1 MTERVPTAS
10 EEVRACARMVMRA
23 ILLHARKKSQTPGR
37 GEAGFSM
44 NPVAPAG
51 EGARSSA
58 QDVSFCTSADG
69 VRIAYAT
76 HGTGPPL
83 VVAACWL
90 SHLQFDWESPVW
102 RHFLD
107 DLGRFATII
116 RYDERGH
123 GLSDRDVYDHSL
135 ELRVADLEAVVAHAG
150 VDRFALM
157 GMAQG
162 GPVVIEYAVRHPER
176 VTRLLFY
183 GSYAAGLP
191 DPSPEDLAMSDAFSQ
206 MIKVGWA
213 RPGSEFRRVFTS
225 MMIPD
230 ATEEQMTWLDELQR
244 VSVDADV
251 AVTARN
257 QRKREDARELL
268 PLIEAPTLVLHARGD
283 RMNPF
288 ADGRGLAT
296 GIAGA
301 RLVPLESENHILLA
315 DEPAWRLFV
324 DEVEGFLADDLPEPA
339 EVGADLPDL
348 SQRELDVLRLVAEGR
363 ENDDIAAE
371 LHISPR
377 TVERHLQNVYAKL
390 GVTGRSARAAA
401 VARLLRA

>member
-1 MTERVPTAS
+1 MCR
-10 EEVRACARMVMRA
+10 
-23 ILLHARKKSQTPGR
+23 
-37 GEAGFSM
+37 
-44 NPVAPAG
+44 VAPAG
-51 EGARSSA
+51 EGSRA
-58 QDVSFCTSADG
+58 QAQEVAFCTSADG

-76 HGTGPPL
+76 HGSGPPL

-102 RHFLD
+102 HHFLE

-135 ELRVADLEAVVAHAG
+135 ELRIADLEAVVAHAG

-191 DPSPEDLAMSDAFSQ
+191 DPTPEDVEMSDAFSQ

-244 VSVDADV
+244 VSVSAEV
-251 AVTARN
+251 AVVARN
-257 QRKREDARELL
+257 QRKREDARRLL
-268 PLIEAPTLVLHARGD
+268 PEIAAPTLVLHALGD
-283 RMNPF
+283 RMNAF
-288 ADGRGLAT
+288 SDGRYLAT
-296 GIAGA
+296 EIPGA
-301 RLVPLESENHILLA
+301 RLVPLDSQNHIVLA
-315 DEPAWRLFV
+315 DEPAWAVLV
-324 DEVEGFLADDLPEPA
+324 DEVEGFLAEDRADRPA
-339 EVGADLPDL
+339 PADLSEL
-348 SQRELDVLRLVAEGR
+348 SHRELDVLRLVSDGLDNEA
-363 ENDDIAAE
+363 IAAE
-371 LHISPR
+371 LFISPR

-401 VARLLRA
+401 VARLLRT